1 MVKNSDEIMAEYLL
15 KGGKML
21 SRECTVCRSPLF
33 EIKGETL
40 CVVCRDQGRT
50 AEGKVISA
58 PSPAEKVP
66 STPVVTA
73 SDLAGEIEVTVGA
86 LCRRI
91 REEPDPNRCLALMEC
106 VRTGVET
113 LALLHQG

>member
-1 MVKNSDEIMAEYLL
+1 MVKNPDEIMAEYLL

-21 SRECTVCRSPLF
+21 SRECSVCRSPLF

-50 AEGKVISA
+50 TEGKGPSP
-58 PSPAEKVP
+58 PSPAEKAAP
-66 STPVVTA
+66 APLVTA
-73 SDLAGEIEVTVGA
+73 SDLAGEIELAVTT
-86 LCRRI
+86 LCQRI
-91 REEPDPNRCLALMEC
+91 RDEPDPNRCLALMEC

-113 LALLHQG
+113 LALLRQG